1 MISNLLF
8 SGIKATLMQYKVY
21 LMLGAIIFILAG
33 TVYGSIKIYGFG
45 YDNCVNGIQ
54 HESGEDN
61 DELEDEKDRI
71 RSIPYDGYF
80 AIERLQSVSA

>member
-8 SGIKATLMQYKVY
+8 SGIKTTLTQYKIY
-21 LMLGAIIFILAG
+21 FALGAVILILSGAA
-33 TVYGSIKIYGFG
+33 YASLKIYGFG
-45 YDNCVNGIQ
+45 YDNCINGIK
-54 HESGEDN
+54 HESEEQG